1 MAVSVAVST
10 MAEIPLRNG
19 GRGDGHWRWSG
30 GRRAGRRL
38 LSVCGVWAVGGGR
51 WAPDDAGLGERRHS
65 SVCGCG
71 VWAVA
76 SEECARVRLL
86 PAFLADI

>member
-1 MAVSVAVST
+1 MGIGDGQEAGGPAGDSSVSVAC
-10 MAEIPLRNG
+10 
-19 GRGDGHWRWSG
+19 GR
-30 GRRAGRRL
+30 
-38 LSVCGVWAVGGGR
+38 WAVGGGR
-51 WAPDDAGLGERRHS
+51 LTMLGWVRRHS
-65 SVCGCG
+65 SVCGWG